1 MRRETRPAVL
11 VLVVTLVL
19 TLVLVVSPVL
29 AASFSDITSD
39 TYDNPDYP
47 EAVSTLSDLGIVSG
61 FNDGT
66 YRPHDP
72 VTRQQFA
79 KMIVKLSGY
88 PVTGAEACPFTDVSE
103 TPTSADPLY
112 PASYVAVCAGLGI
125 AKGVDATHFAPYKN
139 ITRAQSITM
148 LIRMAQQIGVPLQ
161 APTEAYYA
169 GLVPNSLFHNV
180 DDPVHGS
187 NIQLAEMNNL
197 LWGLWPDIGNRWDI
211 YAKATRGEVAHIMY
225 RLWQRMNG
233 ATTTTTTEPSTTTT
247 TRPTTTTL
255 PATTTTSST
264 TTSSSTTTT
273 VAASTTTTV
282 AAGTA
287 TTLSGSKLLYSD
299 DFSNETSGWPVGLSD
314 WVSAQYQ
321 NGAYVMECQGAT
333 GGWRTPGWEIADAR
347 ILADLTLS
355 EGQDSDSCG
364 IIFRERNGE
373 RYEFA
378 INAKGYY
385 ALWYRTTLDVSILV
399 NWTYSEALKPVGT
412 TNHLKI
418 VLSGTEFSFTVNDI
432 RLLTIEDAAL
442 DSGTIG
448 LTVNSG
454 SIYPVKAKFD
464 NIEVWSH

>member
-47 EAVSTLSDLGIVSG
+47 EAVSTLSDLGVVSG
-61 FNDGT
+61 FDDGSF
-66 YRPHDP
+66 RPHDP

-88 PVTGAEACPFTDVSE
+88 PVTGTEGCPFSDVSKA
-103 TPTSADPLY
+103 PSAADPLY
-112 PASYVAVCAGLGI
+112 PACYVAVCAGLGI

-139 ITRAQSITM
+139 ITRAQAVTM
-148 LIRMAQQIGVPLQ
+148 LVRMAQQTGVPLQ

-169 GLVPNSLFHNV
+169 GLVPNSLFYNV
-180 DDPVHGS
+180 DDPVHGA
-187 NIQLAEMNNL
+187 NIQVAEMNNL
-197 LWGLWPDIGNRWDI
+197 LWGLWPDAGNRWNI
-211 YAKATRGEVAHIMY
+211 YGKATRGEVAHIMY
-225 RLWQRMNG
+225 RLWQKMNG

-247 TRPTTTTL
+247 TGATTTTTL
-255 PATTTTSST
+255 PATTTSST
-264 TTSSSTTTT
+264 TTSSTTTT
-273 VAASTTTTV
+273 VASSTTTT
-282 AAGTA
+282 
-287 TTLSGSKLLYSD
+287 LSGTKLLYSD
-299 DFSNETSGWPVGLSD
+299 NFSNEASGWPVGLSN
-314 WVSAQYQ
+314 WVSAQYL

-333 GGWRTPGWEIADAR
+333 GGWRTPGWEITDAR
-347 ILADLTLS
+347 ILADLTMI
-355 EGQDSDSCG
+355 EGQDNDSCG
-364 IIFRERNGE
+364 IVFRERNGE

-378 INAKGYY
+378 MNAKGYY
-385 ALWYRTTLDVSILV
+385 ALWYRTTSDTSILV
-399 NWTYSEALKPVGT
+399 NWTYSEALRLVGT

-418 VLSGTEFSFTVNDI
+418 VISGTEFSFTVNGI
-432 RLLTIEDAAL
+432 HILTIEDAAL

-454 SIYPVKAKFD
+454 SIYAVKAKFD